1 MRKSKLGNVGSVE
14 PWKSSCTMTD
24 KYLPNDK
31 TMRAKVQ
38 ELYLHYSSFFNGTV
52 QRAGN
57 KQMGVRLKWYLTFD
71 ITISNESRAIVL
83 W

>member
-1 MRKSKLGNVGSVE
+1 
-14 PWKSSCTMTD
+14 
-24 KYLPNDK
+24 
-31 TMRAKVQ
+31 MRAKVQ